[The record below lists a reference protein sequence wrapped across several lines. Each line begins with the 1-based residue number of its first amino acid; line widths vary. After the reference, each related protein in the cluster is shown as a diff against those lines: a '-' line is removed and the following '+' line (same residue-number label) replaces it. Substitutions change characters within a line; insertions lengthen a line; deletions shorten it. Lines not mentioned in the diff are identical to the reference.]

1 MSNPTRLVIQN
12 GSHANDGNGDTLRDA
27 ATKINNNFSALW
39 GGVYGDSAAEAEPI
53 SVNDLSDVSAPFAS
67 DGDLLVL
74 SGSEW
79 SNLSATHL
87 DFNGLT
93 NSDPNVTGR
102 LWRDSDNG
110 NVLKVSRG

>member
-1 MSNPTRLVIQN
+1 MSTPTRLVIQN

-39 GGVYGDSAAEAEPI
+39 RGLYLASVDSVTLG
-53 SVNDLSDVSAPFAS
+53 VNDLEDVNAPFAS
-67 DGDLLVL
+67 EGDLLVL

-87 DFNGLT
+87 DFTGLT
-93 NSDPNVTGR
+93 TSDPSVAGR

>member
-1 MSNPTRLVIQN
+1 MTTPTRLIVQT
-12 GSHANDGNGDTLRDA
+12 GSFANDGTGDTLRDA
-27 ATKINNNFSALW
+27 GSKINDNFATLW
-39 GGVYGDSAAEAEPI
+39 SGLYDSVAPAAI
-53 SVNDLSDVSAPFAS
+53 RVDDLVDVNAPFAS

-93 NSDPNVTGR
+93 KTDPQVAGR

-110 NVLKVSRG
+110 NTLKVSRG

>member
-1 MSNPTRLVIQN
+1 MSTPTRLVIQN

-39 GGVYGDSAAEAEPI
+39 GGVYGDSVPI
-53 SVNDLSDVSAPFAS
+53 SVDDLS
-67 DGDLLVL
+67 
-74 SGSEW
+74 
-79 SNLSATHL
+79 NL

-93 NSDPNVTGR
+93 TVDPNVAGR

>member
-39 GGVYGDSAAEAEPI
+39 GGVYGDSVPI
-53 SVNDLSDVSAPFAS
+53 SVDDLS
-67 DGDLLVL
+67 
-74 SGSEW
+74 
-79 SNLSATHL
+79 NL

-93 NSDPNVTGR
+93 TVDPNVAGR

>member
-1 MSNPTRLVIQN
+1 MTNPTRLIVQT
-12 GSHANDGNGDTLRDA
+12 GTFANDGTGDTLREA
-27 ATKINNNFSALW
+27 GSKINDNFANLW
-39 GGVYGDSAAEAEPI
+39 SDLYDSVAPI
-53 SVNDLSDVSAPFAS
+53 TIGVNDLVDVNAPFAS
-67 DGDLLVL
+67 EGDLLVL

-93 NSDPNVTGR
+93 TVDPNVAGR